1 MAAAEKRTVSLQA
14 EQVAFIDEKIATG
27 AYGSASEVVD
37 AGLRALRERD
47 EALESWLA
55 REVATTY
62 DAIVADPSLGK
73 PAETVFAEIR
83 ARHAKR
89 LRQSP

>member
-1 MAAAEKRTVSLQA
+1 MATAEKRTISLQA
-14 EQVAFIDEKIATG
+14 EQVAFIDEQIATG
-27 AYGSASEVVD
+27 AYASASEVVG

-55 REVATTY
+55 QEVATAY

-73 PAETVFAEIR
+73 PAESVFAEIR
-83 ARHAKR
+83 ARHAER
-89 LRQSP
+89 LRESS